1 MRLGDAH
8 YRYARCVA
16 LSVLGGSGV
25 PSADADDIAAEAA
38 RQAVEALAR
47 HDPARA
53 SAATYLYAVAA
64 RAARRGIWAWRA
76 RRAREDI
83 DAEAEALR
91 PSEGAGGGIPQALA
105 ERLGGEPLLMAI
117 ARARLAGETWQA
129 IMARLGIARRRMEAE
144 RRRLRRA
151 LGG

>member
-1 MRLGDAH
+1 MEPTDLH

-76 RRAREDI
+76 RRAREEI
-83 DAEAEALR
+83 EAEALR

-129 IMARLGIARRRMEAE
+129 IMARLGIARRRMEVE